1 MLTSMIL
8 PKINLKLLVIV
19 LCVLAVVGLSYYL
32 GHSSGYAKGEVKAT
46 QTLTKV
52 IESRDEEIK
61 ILNGQITSRDKA
73 LSEAIIQNNKNRDLI
88 ISEYTKELEK
98 FKREL
103 SKVKKDKEALQN
115 DEANKEWL
123 DDTVPVGVSDFL
135 RSIRAKSDR
144 STPH

>member
-8 PKINLKLLVIV
+8 SKINLKLVIAI
-19 LCVLAVVGLSYYL
+19 LCVLVVIGLTYYL
-32 GHSSGYAKGEVKAT
+32 GHSGGYAKGELNAT
-46 QTLTKV
+46 QTLNKV
-52 IESRDEEIK
+52 IESRDDEIK

-88 ISEYTKELEK
+88 VSEYTKELEK

-123 DDTVPVGVSDFL
+123 DGTVPVGVSDFL
-135 RSIRAKSDR
+135 RSIRAKGDST
-144 STPH
+144 TPH